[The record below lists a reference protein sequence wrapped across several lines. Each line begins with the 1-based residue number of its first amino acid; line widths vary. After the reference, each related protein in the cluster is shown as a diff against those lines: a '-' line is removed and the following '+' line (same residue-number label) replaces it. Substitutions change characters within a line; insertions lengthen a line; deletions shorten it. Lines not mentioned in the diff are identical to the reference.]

1 MNFLALIAFA
11 MIAAAFASSVY
22 SLYIVLKVS
31 SKVADLED
39 DIREDIPDLRE
50 RIEQARSYMYWLKS
64 TADEN
69 GIPRGYATFRPRYSE
84 RTSISDGR
92 IYDGLERQDG
102 HA

>member
-31 SKVADLED
+31 SRVADLED

-69 GIPRGYATFRPRYSE
+69 GIPRGYTTFRPRYSE